1 MYIRVRVAADV
12 KKESFVQ
19 TADDSFLVSVK
30 EEAMGNRANVRVLEL
45 VAAHFGIN
53 PKQIRIIS
61 GHHSPSKMLSIPDK
75 VL

>member
-12 KKESFVQ
+12 KKESFTQ
-19 TADDSFLVSVK
+19 TGDDSFLVSVK
-30 EEAMGNRANVRVLEL
+30 EPAEANRANTRVLEL

-75 VL
+75 VV